1 MVVVDS
7 MRFPYIDGTANA
19 GNSWTLP
26 NTQQAPSTT
35 NPVIVLATS
44 GGGTTTANTIYSA
57 QRLQPYRGGH
67 AVPMPNALG
76 TINPT
81 TLATVSMMPP
91 DPRYGYTE
99 QTAAPSPADYTR
111 SGTNGT
117 YGQSYT
123 GTGTIPGGGTP
134 ASTNFFYHTLGY
146 INDSAENWDYL
157 VFNDRDFSSVAEL
170 LLVPGCPPGLF
181 TKQFVEFAASQQTA
195 ANIFSAVTP
204 SYVPKYQA
212 GFTNTPARLAT
223 TYFPSPFMTA
233 TVPFLDV
240 SNAVVNSA
248 LGSQSTGLPSPNG
261 TTSAQYTANNPM
273 LSFAT
278 GGSGITS
285 PYAQPTVTNNTP
297 VLPHAFP
304 YLVDKFFYTG
314 ASTFYY
320 PPNLGALD
328 PGSPTMN
335 TLNPGT
341 QVPVVGGSRRRRLVP
356 DVRVLRG
363 AQPGDGRDRTDRRR
377 GQLRLGPAGHQAG
390 PDEPQPHHRRG
401 GVLRRLRQAER
412 HELQPEPAQL
422 DPVAAPGHPSREHGP
437 AHPALQH
444 APREQQLLQGGEH
457 DGQPADPVG
466 RNRCAAGR
474 RDPAHRARSTTLIS
488 VTDQTQLVQ
497 HGYLAN
503 DPIIEQLQIAATNA
517 SPFPG
522 SSATGSRRPSRSS
535 SGRAT
540 AGRATCSATAPAT
553 PGRTAPSPRRG

>member
-1 MVVVDS
+1 
-7 MRFPYIDGTANA
+7 
-19 GNSWTLP
+19 
-26 NTQQAPSTT
+26 
-35 NPVIVLATS
+35 
-44 GGGTTTANTIYSA
+44 
-57 QRLQPYRGGH
+57 
-67 AVPMPNALG
+67 MPNALG

-195 ANIFSAVTP
+195 ANIFSRRDAVVRAEIP
-204 SYVPKYQA
+204 GGLHEHA
-212 GFTNTPARLAT
+212 GPARDDLFPLAIHDGDR
-223 TYFPSPFMTA
+223 A
-233 TVPFLDV
+233 VPGRLECRGQQRR
-240 SNAVVNSA
+240 
-248 LGSQSTGLPSPNG
+248 GSQSTGLPSPNG

-320 PPNLGALD
+320 PPNGGALD
-328 PGSPTMN
+328 PGSVNSTSS
-335 TLNPGT
+335 
-341 QVPVVGGSRRRRLVP
+341 VPVVGGP
-356 DVRVLRG
+356 G
-363 AQPGDGRDRTDRRR
+363 GDGWFKMLEFFEVPSQSIGST
-377 GQLRLGPAGHQAG
+377 G
-390 PDEPQPHHRRG
+390 
-401 GVLRRLRQAER
+401 
-412 HELQPEPAQL
+412 
-422 DPVAAPGHPSREHGP
+422 PVAAGANFDWARQDIKPGLMNLNLIIDEEAFYAVFGRQNATSYSQN
-437 AHPALQH
+437 LLNSI
-444 APREQQLLQGGEH
+444 QLPLLATYHQNTGQLTLPYNMPLVNNNYFGTVNTTGNPPIQQGGPPVPLVVSAI
-457 DGQPADPVG
+457 QPTGAP
-466 RNRCAAGR
+466 NYAY
-474 RDPAHRARSTTLIS
+474 P

-503 DPIIEQLQIAATNA
+503 DPIIEQLQIASGNTL
-517 SPFPG
+517 PMPG
-522 SSATGSRRPSRSS
+522 IVGNRIKAAFAQFLWRG
-535 SGRAT
+535 T